1 MLHDDTFINYHY
13 HMFPARDIFT
23 FIWYFFYNQLASL
36 SVPAQNALRII
47 RNQDSVFYV
56 HSFQATKKNEIT
68 SVRLRFVKNKPV
80 KSRYWVVILQLLPR
94 MVHAVDGDKPQLLVH
109 AFLNGEEKTLQFQEL
124 DDVETGIESIRS
136 LRHILY
142 R

>member
-56 HSFQATKKNEIT
+56 HSFQATKKKMK
-68 SVRLRFVKNKPV
+68 SHVFVCV
-80 KSRYWVVILQLLPR
+80 LL
-94 MVHAVDGDKPQLLVH
+94 
-109 AFLNGEEKTLQFQEL
+109 KTNRSNPG
-124 DDVETGIESIRS
+124 TG
-136 LRHILY
+136 L
-142 R
+142 

>member
-56 HSFQATKKNEIT
+56 HSFQA
-68 SVRLRFVKNKPV
+68 V

>member
-1 MLHDDTFINYHY
+1 
-13 HMFPARDIFT
+13 
-23 FIWYFFYNQLASL
+23 
-36 SVPAQNALRII
+36 
-47 RNQDSVFYV
+47 
-56 HSFQATKKNEIT
+56 
-68 SVRLRFVKNKPV
+68 
-80 KSRYWVVILQLLPR
+80 